1 MIKEIK
7 TLITIY
13 INKYIS
19 AISLKDT
26 HLAQQDFVS
35 KPSIL
40 NLCLKLFS
48 SPELKNSNNDVLGVL

>member
-26 HLAQQDFVS
+26 HLAQ
-35 KPSIL
+35 
-40 NLCLKLFS
+40 
-48 SPELKNSNNDVLGVL
+48 

>member
-19 AISLKDT
+19 AISLKDSLT
-26 HLAQQDFVS
+26 LHNKIS
-35 KPSIL
+35 CRNPPSLIYA
-40 NLCLKLFS
+40 
-48 SPELKNSNNDVLGVL
+48 